1 MKFHIKS
8 NSFSLLVKIKNIKEN
23 SYFVLSGWKQ
33 ILNSF
38 WNFFILHT
46 INKLTYLGFKNNF
59 LVPISIKCGHIHH
72 TFLKAFLRC
81 VSQIFF
87 YTSVISNCGEVS
99 CLAIIL
105 YTVYSLQGKLWTY
118 NHCYFTS
125 IIRKFLYQWK
135 ERIWGRGQVAVRMDG
150 FRTSPCTRIR
160 DP

>member
-1 MKFHIKS
+1 MRKRGLRLKKCIMTTKNYSYGNRFFSIILHLKFHIKL
-8 NSFSLLVKIKNIKEN
+8 NGFSLLVKIKNIKEN

-38 WNFFILHT
+38 WNLFILHT

-87 YTSVISNCGEVS
+87 LYICYFKLRRSELS
-99 CLAIIL
+99 C
-105 YTVYSLQGKLWTY
+105 YNFVYSILIT
-118 NHCYFTS
+118 
-125 IIRKFLYQWK
+125 I
-135 ERIWGRGQVAVRMDG
+135 
-150 FRTSPCTRIR
+150 
-160 DP
+160 

>member
-1 MKFHIKS
+1 MKTDIK
-8 NSFSLLVKIKNIKEN
+8 
-23 SYFVLSGWKQ
+23 
-33 ILNSF
+33 
-38 WNFFILHT
+38 FILEPFYTASVHT

-105 YTVYSLQGKLWTY
+105 YTVYSLQFRLHKGKLWTY